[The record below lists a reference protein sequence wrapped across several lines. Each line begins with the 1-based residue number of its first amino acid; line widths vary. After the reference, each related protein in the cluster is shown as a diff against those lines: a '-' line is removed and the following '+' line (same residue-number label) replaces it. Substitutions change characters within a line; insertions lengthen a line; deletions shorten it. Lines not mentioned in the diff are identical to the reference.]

1 MLNLPPTAQDVSFFP
16 SPLCVTAAA
25 MGSVAFRGPAPF
37 PGGLP
42 FNDMARDSP
51 VFPAAEAGRDR
62 REAGLMSSSFV
73 MGFLIAGFSNDSRFT
88 GAPGLGSCGIEAALS
103 AATFGGAGLG
113 GAAFGSAA
121 LGGTA
126 LGGAA
131 FGGKAAPHEGSEAA
145 ERDFLICFP
154 AFTPDL
160 VVTADGPILARFFG
174 KPFTRMDQS

>member
-1 MLNLPPTAQDVSFFP
+1 MHNLPPTGQQVSFFP
-16 SPLCVTAAA
+16 SPLCVTAA

-42 FNDMARDSP
+42 FNDTARDSP
-51 VFPAAEAGRDR
+51 VFPVADVGRDR

-88 GAPGLGSCGIEAALS
+88 GAPGFVGSCGIGAALS
-103 AATFGGAGLG
+103 GAALGGAGLG
-113 GAAFGSAA
+113 GAG
-121 LGGTA
+121 LGGAA

-131 FGGKAAPHEGSEAA
+131 FGGKAAPQEGSVAA
-145 ERDFLICFP
+145 ERDFLTCFP
-154 AFTPDL
+154 GFTPDL

>member
-1 MLNLPPTAQDVSFFP
+1 
-16 SPLCVTAAA
+16 

-51 VFPAAEAGRDR
+51 VFPAADVGRDR

-73 MGFLIAGFSNDSRFT
+73 IGFLIAGFSNDSRFT
-88 GAPGLGSCGIEAALS
+88 GAPGLGSCGIGAALGGAGLGGAALS
-103 AATFGGAGLG
+103 GAALGGAGLG
-113 GAAFGSAA
+113 GAAFG
-121 LGGTA
+121 
-126 LGGAA
+126 GAA
-131 FGGKAAPHEGSEAA
+131 FGGKAAPQEGRVAA
-145 ERDFLICFP
+145 ERDFLTCFP

-160 VVTADGPILARFFG
+160 VITADGSILARFFG